1 MICPNCN
8 NEQSVNEGNYG
19 ALYTCK
25 SCQAVYFIGFDGKP
39 EFGEVQETYQEPPTE
54 PPATPSGLEMPSND
68 SYQQIPQFDQPL
80 DMSTL
85 PPTNLPDAVANVLDE
100 LQQPGD
106 NSANLNSM
114 QPITDFNQNEFAVN
128 ASPFEN
134 LEQSGPS
141 QSSPIQMPS
150 MTPPSAK
157 FSDVAKEISAYGNSE
172 TQIAHLNYD
181 LSVSGL
187 DTAEIINEFKD
198 AINDS
203 RFGWDMNEVM
213 KTMKAGEIHLREL
226 NPVKAFI
233 LAKRLQFLNVDKTWK
248 QNAVG

>member
-25 SCQAVYFIGFDGKP
+25 SCQAVYFIGFDGNP
-39 EFGEVQETYQEPPTE
+39 EFGEVQETYQEQSQEASVDLP
-54 PPATPSGLEMPSND
+54 ND
-68 SYQQIPQFDQPL
+68 LQIPQFDQAL

-85 PPTNLPDAVANVLDE
+85 PPSNLPDAISAVLDE
-100 LQQPGD
+100 LPQTNENAVD
-106 NSANLNSM
+106 MNSI
-114 QPITDFNQNEFAVN
+114 QPIAEFNQNEFAVN
-128 ASPFEN
+128 SSPFEN
-134 LEQSGPS
+134 LQ
-141 QSSPIQMPS
+141 QSSPMQVPTS
-150 MTPPSAK
+150 TPASAK
-157 FSDVAKEISAYGNSE
+157 FSDIAKEISAYGNSE

-181 LSVSGL
+181 LKVSGL
-187 DTAEIINEFKD
+187 DTTDLINEFKD
-198 AINDS
+198 VINDS

-213 KTMKAGEIHLREL
+213 KTMKAGEIRFQQL

-233 LAKRLQFLNVDKTWK
+233 LAKRLQFLNVEKIWK

>member
-39 EFGEVQETYQEPPTE
+39 EFGEVEQAPPE
-54 PPATPSGLEMPSND
+54 IQAVPEIPEQPDGLNNL
-68 SYQQIPQFDQPL
+68 QIPQFDQPL

-85 PPTNLPDAVANVLDE
+85 PPTNLPDAVSAVMDE
-100 LQQPGD
+100 LPQTNEVAADINP
-106 NSANLNSM
+106 M
-114 QPITDFNQNEFAVN
+114 QPLTDFNQNEFAVN

-134 LEQSGPS
+134 LQQDSLKSAPV
-141 QSSPIQMPS
+141 QAPQ
-150 MTPPSAK
+150 MTPLSAK
-157 FSDVAKEISAYGNSE
+157 FSDIAKEISAYGNSE

-181 LSVSGL
+181 LRVSGL
-187 DTAEIINEFKD
+187 DTAELINEFKD
-198 AINDS
+198 VINDS

-213 KTMKAGEIHLREL
+213 KTMKAGEIRFQQL
-226 NPVKAFI
+226 NPVKAYI
-233 LAKRLQFLNVDKTWK
+233 LAKRLQFLNVEKTWK

>member
-25 SCQAVYFIGFDGKP
+25 ACQAVYFIGFDGKP
-39 EFGEVQETYQEPPTE
+39 EFGEVENFQDASYENSSQPPTQPE
-54 PPATPSGLEMPSND
+54 GLDNLQMPS
-68 SYQQIPQFDQPL
+68 FDQPL

-85 PPTNLPDAVANVLDE
+85 PPTNLPDAVAAVMDE
-100 LQQPGD
+100 LPQTNEVAADINP
-106 NSANLNSM
+106 M
-114 QPITDFNQNEFAVN
+114 QPLAEFNENEFAVN

-134 LEQSGPS
+134 LQPA
-141 QSSPIQMPS
+141 SSS
-150 MTPPSAK
+150 TPPTTQ
-157 FSDVAKEISAYGNSE
+157 FSEIAKEISAYGNSE

-181 LSVSGL
+181 LRVSGL
-187 DTAEIINEFKD
+187 DTVELINEFKD
-198 AINDS
+198 IINDS

-213 KTMKAGEIHLREL
+213 KTMKAGEIRFQQL
-226 NPVKAFI
+226 NPVKAYI
-233 LAKRLQFLNVDKTWK
+233 LAKRLQFLNVEKIWK